1 MTMGYSIDADFRE
14 MVGIFFDGQMR
25 DSGKKELCLK
35 TFVRPVRLRL
45 LFRIFVGSESNMHD
59 RARRYIGKCRSGY
72 LLWGERQQ
80 YTIVAHVVSLVAY
93 LGSRAGG
100 KGYRRRSGDGDL

>member
-45 LFRIFVGSESNMHD
+45 LFHIFV
-59 RARRYIGKCRSGY
+59 IVRSILFDY
-72 LLWGERQQ
+72 QC
-80 YTIVAHVVSLVAY
+80 II
-93 LGSRAGG
+93 
-100 KGYRRRSGDGDL
+100 

>member
-45 LFRIFVGSESNMHD
+45 LFAIFD
-59 RARRYIGKCRSGY
+59 
-72 LLWGERQQ
+72 
-80 YTIVAHVVSLVAY
+80 VV
-93 LGSRAGG
+93 
-100 KGYRRRSGDGDL
+100 

>member
-45 LFRIFVGSESNMHD
+45 LFHIYKSITIGYNSYYS
-59 RARRYIGKCRSGY
+59 YISRSK
-72 LLWGERQQ
+72 
-80 YTIVAHVVSLVAY
+80 TN
-93 LGSRAGG
+93 
-100 KGYRRRSGDGDL
+100 